1 MARLTE
7 GLSAVER
14 GQVVHLLGA
23 RLSVWSDWLG
33 EGVTSVTARSLPT
46 LALRLAISALSAA
59 LCAWQI
65 GPTVGGIWALG
76 AASAEA
82 GVWITSRPQRTA
94 TPTTKAQRLAYV
106 AAVAWMN
113 IVWWSLVLILWTS
126 GQEALRLAGVCL
138 LAALL
143 VHAQAFASWSKLL
156 LLIVG
161 GGAAVVLVALCLLAN
176 DYGAG
181 ERVVVVVAALMLVT
195 YTAQA
200 AATNVRRG
208 RAVEAARAQAERANA
223 AKSEF
228 LALMSHELR
237 TPLNAMLGIAQTLT
251 LEPLTP
257 RVKDQVELIEEGGRT
272 LLALLNDVLDL
283 AKIEAGKL
291 EIAPTTDDLAAL
303 CDRVVRLHLPLAAE
317 KGTTIDLIVDPSV
330 PPALVFDPLRVR
342 QCLANLVSNAVK
354 FTLAG
359 QVLVRVS
366 CAPAADPEGLVVKV
380 TVSDTGVGMDAATLA
395 RLFKPFEQG
404 DAATARHTGGTGL
417 GLSITRRLANLMG
430 GDVTVRS
437 AVGKGATV
445 VLTFT
450 CAAREAP
457 AQPAATDPATSK
469 RVLVVDDYT
478 VNRKV
483 VVMMLAPLGCQ
494 IAEAAN
500 GQSALALLEAQA
512 FDVVLIDFN
521 MPVMGGLEATRRIRA
536 QAALRDLPVICLTA
550 GITEAERADAIAV
563 GMTGFIE
570 KPIDMRSLVAA
581 VERCPRRTS

>member
-1 MARLTE
+1 MS
-7 GLSAVER
+7 G
-14 GQVVHLLGA
+14 
-23 RLSVWSDWLG
+23 WSNWLG

-46 LALRLAISALSAA
+46 LAARLGISALSAA
-59 LCAWQI
+59 LCAWRI
-65 GPTVGGIWALG
+65 GLAIGVVWAL
-76 AASAEA
+76 AAAAAEA
-82 GVWITSRPQRTA
+82 GVWITSRPQRTNS
-94 TPTTKAQRLAYV
+94 PTTRRQRLAYV
-106 AAVAWMN
+106 GAVAWMN
-113 IVWWSLVLILWTS
+113 IVWWSLVVILWTS
-126 GQEALRLAGVCL
+126 GQEAFRLAAVCL

-161 GGAAVVLVALCLLAN
+161 GGAATILVGLCVAASDFAPSQRVVLVI
-176 DYGAG
+176 
-181 ERVVVVVAALMLVT
+181 AALMLVV

-208 RAVEAARAQAERANA
+208 RAAEAARAQAERANA

-251 LEPLTP
+251 LEPLSP

-272 LLALLNDVLDL
+272 LLALLNDALDL

-303 CDRVVRLHLPLAAE
+303 CDRVVRLNLPLATE
-317 KGTTIDLIVDPSV
+317 KGVTIDLVVDPSV
-330 PPALVFDPLRVR
+330 PATLVFDPLRVR
-342 QCLANLVSNAVK
+342 QCLANLISNAVK

-359 QVLVRVS
+359 QILVRVS
-366 CAPAADPEGLVVKV
+366 CAPAGDPETLLVKV
-380 TVSDTGVGMDAATLA
+380 KVADTGVGMDASTLS

-404 DAATARHTGGTGL
+404 EAATARHTGGTGL

-437 AVGKGATV
+437 AVGKGSTV
-445 VLTFT
+445 TLTFV
-450 CAAREAP
+450 CAARETPAP
-457 AQPAATDPATSK
+457 SVTADPATSK
-469 RVLVVDDYT
+469 RVLIVDDYT

-483 VVMMLAPLGCQ
+483 VAMMLAPLGCQ
-494 IAEAAN
+494 IAEAEN
-500 GQSALALLEAQA
+500 GRSALGLLETRA

-521 MPVMGGLEATRRIRA
+521 MPVMDGLEATRRIRA
-536 QAALRDLPVICLTA
+536 QAKLRDLPILCLTA
-550 GITEAERADAIAV
+550 GITDAERAAAIAA

-570 KPIDMRSLVAA
+570 KPIDMRGLVAA
-581 VERCPRRTS
+581 VELCPRRET

>member
-1 MARLTE
+1 M
-7 GLSAVER
+7 SD
-14 GQVVHLLGA
+14 
-23 RLSVWSDWLG
+23 WSDWLG

-46 LALRLAISALSAA
+46 LALRLGISALSAA
-59 LCAWQI
+59 LCVWQI
-65 GPTVGGIWALG
+65 GPVIGGLWALG
-76 AASAEA
+76 AAAAEA

-94 TPTTKAQRLAYV
+94 SPTTGGQRLAYV

-113 IVWWSLVLILWTS
+113 IVWWSLVVILWTS
-126 GQEALRLAGVCL
+126 GQEAFRLAGVCL

-161 GGAAVVLVALCLLAN
+161 GGAATVLVALCLAVN
-176 DYGAG
+176 GFPPG
-181 ERVVVVVAALMLVT
+181 QRVVLVIAALMLLS
-195 YTAQA
+195 YTAHA
-200 AATNVRRG
+200 AVTNVRRG

-291 EIAPTTDDLAAL
+291 EIAPITDDLAAL
-303 CDRVVRLHLPLAAE
+303 CDRVVRLNLPLATE

-342 QCLANLVSNAVK
+342 QCLANLISNAVK

-359 QVLVRVS
+359 QILVRVS
-366 CAPAADPEGLVVKV
+366 CAPALDPERFLVKV
-380 TVSDTGVGMDAATLA
+380 AVSDTGVGMDASTLS

-404 DAATARHTGGTGL
+404 DAATARQTGGTGL

-430 GDVTVRS
+430 GDVAVRS
-437 AVGKGATV
+437 AVGKGSTV
-445 VLTFT
+445 TLTFA
-450 CAAREAP
+450 CAVREAP
-457 AQPAATDPATSK
+457 AGAVASDPATSK

-494 IAEAAN
+494 IAEAEN
-500 GQSALALLEAQA
+500 GRSALSLLETQA

-521 MPVMGGLEATRRIRA
+521 MPVMDGLEATRRIRA
-536 QAALRDLPVICLTA
+536 QARLRDLPVLCLTA
-550 GITEAERADAIAV
+550 GITEAERAAAIAA

-581 VERCPRRTS
+581 VERCPRRAS

>member
-1 MARLTE
+1 V
-7 GLSAVER
+7 SD
-14 GQVVHLLGA
+14 
-23 RLSVWSDWLG
+23 WSDWLG

-59 LCAWQI
+59 LCVWQI
-65 GPTVGGIWALG
+65 GPAIGAIWALG
-76 AASAEA
+76 AAAAEA

-94 TPTTKAQRLAYV
+94 SPTTQAQRLAYV
-106 AAVAWMN
+106 VAVAWMN
-113 IVWWSLVLILWTS
+113 IVWWSLVVILWTS
-126 GQEALRLAGVCL
+126 GQEAFRLAAVCL

-143 VHAQAFASWSKLL
+143 VHAQAFTSWSKLL

-161 GGAAVVLVALCLLAN
+161 GGAATILVALCLAAN
-176 DYGAG
+176 GFAPSQ
-181 ERVVVVVAALMLVT
+181 RVVLVIAALMLVV

-200 AATNVRRG
+200 AVTNVRRG

-291 EIAPTTDDLAAL
+291 EIAPITDDLAAL
-303 CDRVVRLHLPLAAE
+303 CDRVVRLNLPLATE
-317 KGTTIDLIVDPSV
+317 KGTTIDLVVDPSV

-342 QCLANLVSNAVK
+342 QCLANLISNAVK

-359 QVLVRVS
+359 QILVRVS
-366 CAPAADPEGLVVKV
+366 CAPALDPERFLVKV
-380 TVSDTGVGMDAATLA
+380 AVSDTGVGMDASTLA

-404 DAATARHTGGTGL
+404 DAATARQTGGTGL

-430 GDVTVRS
+430 GDVAVRS
-437 AVGKGATV
+437 AVGKGSTV
-445 VLTFT
+445 TLTFA
-450 CAAREAP
+450 CAVRETP
-457 AQPAATDPATSK
+457 AGAVASDPATSK

-494 IAEAAN
+494 IAEAEN
-500 GQSALALLEAQA
+500 GRSALSLLETQA

-521 MPVMGGLEATRRIRA
+521 MPVMDGLEATRRIRA
-536 QAALRDLPVICLTA
+536 QARLRDLPVLCLTA
-550 GITEAERADAIAV
+550 GITEAERAAAIAA

-570 KPIDMRSLVAA
+570 KPIDMRSLIAA
-581 VERCPRRTS
+581 VERCPRRAG